1 MKEFKL
7 TDHKTP
13 ENIHRRVWTKSKN
26 YSRSILYPL
35 SETGKYDLQSG
46 HVTLEEGEIPI
57 DESYTDNS
65 YLLVTTLFIHS
76 IIFLLNKNPRIQ
88 KYDRYKVRVEDIRYN
103 GSIYEVIEERHNRFH
118 YQECVLKHIDTVN
131 NYSIPVYV
139 FTGVD
144 ENIFFEVLTQLFW
157 LSNKYRNQDNN
168 QQI

>member
-57 DESYTDNS
+57 YESYTDNS